1 MNDFFLR
8 AQTRYIYPRFEILD
22 CVLNTYTES
31 GINYMTENKVGV
43 SQNLNS
49 FREKVGESLHN
60 NKASMVGAILI
71 VFLINE
77 IKIFFPDLFFW
88 GIPLALLAIWLISW
102 FKKVGWSDLGIFR
115 PKSWSKTISVGIGTM
130 VILQVS
136 ATVIMTILYFT
147 GGGSSPDYSSYG
159 EVNNS
164 PWVLL
169 KFLLV
174 SWTTA
179 GFGEEVIWRGF
190 FMKQI
195 ARLLNDQK
203 RLSWVI
209 SLLLTSTVF
218 GLIHYSQGITGILM
232 TGVAGLVLGAVYLY
246 TGRNLW
252 ASIIAHVLM
261 DTTSFVMLYYSDAI
275 RTALNIN

>member
-1 MNDFFLR
+1 
-8 AQTRYIYPRFEILD
+8 
-22 CVLNTYTES
+22 
-31 GINYMTENKVGV
+31 MTENKVGV
-43 SQNLNS
+43 SQNPKS
-49 FREKVGESLHN
+49 FREIVGESLHS
-60 NKASMVGAILI
+60 NKVSMVGAILF

-77 IKIFFPDLFFW
+77 IKFIFPDLFFW
-88 GIPLALLAIWLISW
+88 GIPLALLSIWLISW
-102 FKKVGWSDLGIFR
+102 FKKVGWSDLGISR
-115 PKSWSKTISVGIGTM
+115 PKSWSRTITVGIGTM
-130 VILQVS
+130 VILQIS
-136 ATVIMTILYFT
+136 ATVIMSIIYLT
-147 GGGSSPDYSSYG
+147 GFGSTPDYSSYG

-195 ARLLNDQK
+195 ARLFNDQK
-203 RLSWVI
+203 RLSWVF

-252 ASIIAHVLM
+252 ASIIAHALM
-261 DTTSFVMLYYSDAI
+261 DTTSFIMLYYSDAI
-275 RTALNIN
+275 RSMLNIN